1 LEGAVRRT
9 TAGLEMMKEV
19 VRAAG
24 GLLFRR
30 GPGGTVEVV
39 LVHRPAYDD
48 WTFPKGKLDDGET
61 EADAAVREVEEET
74 GLRARLGR
82 ELTRTSYLDSRG
94 RPKTV
99 RYWEMT
105 PVGGVL
111 RPANEIDEARW
122 VPIDEAARMLTYARD
137 RELLARATPTE

>member
-1 LEGAVRRT
+1 MTDA
-9 TAGLEMMKEV
+9 V

-30 GPGGTVEVV
+30 REGTSIEVV
-39 LVHRPAYDD
+39 LVHRPKYDD
-48 WTFPKGKLDDGET
+48 WTFPKGKLDADET

-74 GLRARLGR
+74 GLRARLVRDLG
-82 ELTRTSYLDSRG
+82 TSSYHDSSG

-105 PVGGVL
+105 PVEGVL
-111 RPANEIDEARW
+111 GPANEVDDARW
-122 VPIDEAARMLTYARD
+122 VSLDEAGRLLTYPRD
-137 RELLARATPTE
+137 RELLARVTPTE